1 MNALLA
7 LALSPALLI
16 VEGDD
21 HYARRAEGSRGPIA
35 RVERVE
41 LALASY
47 RAAVAAD
54 PSAIGARWRLMRTLY
69 FRGTFCGAPR
79 AQVRAFREEAKKN
92 AEQGVHGLERALG
105 KPRGRARVD
114 ALRALGSDAAA
125 LYFWS
130 AVSWGE
136 WAMARGPL
144 TAVRAGA
151 AGHIRDLAQTVIDVD
166 PAFERGGGYRILGRL
181 HDRCPR
187 IPFISGWVSRTRGI
201 ALLERALAADPGNS
215 ISRIFLAE
223 ALQDHA
229 PHRRPEARRLLLA
242 CANDPPR
249 PEFAV
254 EDAHFSAMARAR
266 LEALDRAR

>member
-1 MNALLA
+1 
-7 LALSPALLI
+7 

-54 PSAIGARWRLMRTLY
+54 PGSLGARWRLMRTLY

-79 AQVRAFREEAKKN
+79 QEVRALREEARRTG
-92 AEQGVHGLERALG
+92 EQGVHALERAIG
-105 KPRGRARVD
+105 KLRGKARIE
-114 ALRALGSDAAA
+114 ALRARGPDVAP

-144 TAVRAGA
+144 AAIRAGA

-166 PAFERGGGYRILGRL
+166 PDFEKGGGYRILGRL

-187 IPFISGWVSRTRGI
+187 IPFLTGWISRKRGI
-201 ALLERALAADPGNS
+201 ELLERSLAADPANS

-229 PHRRPEARRLLLA
+229 PQRRQEARQLLRA

-249 PEFAV
+249 PEYAV

-266 LEALDRAR
+266 LAALDRQR